1 MKKTKIQI
9 HATNV
14 HGLGASQVVKSFL
27 DASSSLGFL
36 DDSTIHLPSKGLL
49 ADYFP
54 RKGNV
59 IRYIRFLPN
68 SISRLVECLFSK
80 FLFSDTKTIVLGD
93 IPLRGIQNQIVLV
106 HQLNLVY
113 PKINSNSGKSV
124 GFRIN
129 RLLFS
134 INNKFASNIIVQT
147 GAMADAL
154 VKSYPAIENKII
166 ISPQPVPNWLKT
178 EHYKTIKKNDKTVLF
193 YPAAFYP
200 HKKHEFIV
208 TLHNYISSNSI
219 DFSDIE
225 IWLTLEDEHFR
236 PFEAI
241 PFVKNMGKLSSDEM
255 NMYYKKVDALL
266 FLSSTESYGLPL
278 VEAIFLELPIITVK
292 FSYSTWI
299 CESTAYYFEPYS
311 AESFIHAVRKFVNDH
326 KMSVVPNYSDIKR
339 KFPESWNVVAE
350 TFFSLD

>member
-1 MKKTKIQI
+1 MTQI
-9 HATNV
+9 HATNIQ
-14 HGLGASQVVKSFL
+14 GLGASQVVKSFL

-36 DDSTIHLPSKGLL
+36 DDSTIYLPSKGLL
-49 ADYFP
+49 GDYLP
-54 RKGNV
+54 KKGRV
-59 IRYIRFLPN
+59 TRYTRFLPN

-93 IPLRGIQNQIVLV
+93 IPLRGIRNQIVLV
-106 HQLNLVY
+106 HQPNLVY
-113 PKINSNSGKSV
+113 PKINSNSSKSL

-129 RLLFS
+129 RFLFS

-166 ISPQPVPNWLKT
+166 ISPQPVPNWLITDQCKT
-178 EHYKTIKKNDKTVLF
+178 SKKNEKIVLF

-200 HKKHEFIV
+200 HKKHEFIIS
-208 TLHNYISSNSI
+208 LHNYISSNSI
-219 DFSDIE
+219 DFSNIE

-236 PFEAI
+236 PFESV

-278 VEAIFLELPIITVK
+278 VEALFLELPIITVK

-299 CESTAYYFEPYS
+299 CENTAYYFEPYS
-311 AESFIHAVRKFVNDH
+311 AESFVNTVRKFVSDY
-326 KMSVVPNYSDIKR
+326 KIGLFPNYSDVKK
-339 KFPESWNVVAE
+339 KFPKSWDAVAQ
-350 TFFSLD
+350 TFFNAE